1 MNTQELKQYIDR
13 VLGNNIRCLLPSFW
27 WKKIFDP
34 IINKIEESELK
45 IVNSEIRLDN
55 FEKQYPNIAS
65 NTFYLDIDD
74 DTHAIQ
80 NRNLLMRIMAGVQLH
95 HDPTLVYLAVPITY
109 PIEESMKDIYVL
121 LSPNY
126 SFSKGG
132 FTFTNIPM
140 GTSGLFDV
148 TFTLEGTWIIDQT
161 SSSSSSGSSYKNVTY
176 SELQDLIGNEDL
188 VPGNYYRITDYITK
202 ACGGNIESKELK
214 FDILVQAATNN
225 AIYEDARALRSET
238 GDNLPSRVKPENW
251 KLKYTI
257 DNDYRKYPWAKKRY
271 SGCIVKLTNGSSGEK
286 EYIPHYKIGNN
297 YSGSIIW
304 NGHDYNSIILNMPT
318 TLTQGGAIVG
328 DYIAYKYLPSS
339 NNYRVYRITS
349 VTNTEIVYDNGY
361 GTLQTATWDEA
372 SGCYKIESNVAEK
385 ATPISEP
392 VVGTDI
398 ISIASYSNVSYGRI
412 IEITDNDNTEGTGVI
427 FEMEDEFGN
436 KAPYDFKNLMF
447 KRYKLSGNLMTY
459 SGYKAPDPYIER
471 PSCSIPNWTSGD
483 IFKVDPNDYRFLTT
497 FSINDSQTIN
507 DRSLEGYI
515 KNCKLGRE
523 CFNNVFIGS
532 LDEGYISVGHKCK
545 YNTIDVSEG
554 YNCIIGNNSCFNITK
569 TGAYGNAYIGDNCSN
584 NILYLKDSK
593 IGDNC
598 GNNYF
603 NLEKSDIGNNCYRN
617 YFWLNSSTVQ
627 NNVNNCYINYSYNAL
642 FEIGVSDIRVATLN
656 ARDYIIRSNNHHIT
670 IEGSEPKNFY
680 VNESINEQY
689 NSGGGISTLEIQ
701 IPDNNNYKLEIGKNS
716 QGEIKMWNPAD
727 LVQ

>member
-1 MNTQELKQYIDR
+1 MTTIELKNYINK
-13 VLGNNIRCLLPSFW
+13 VLGNSIRCLLPSFW

-55 FEKQYPNIAS
+55 FENQYPNIAS
-65 NTFYLDIDD
+65 NTFYLDIDSN
-74 DTHAIQ
+74 THATENYALLVRIITVLQLQQ
-80 NRNLLMRIMAGVQLH
+80 NPKFI
-95 HDPTLVYLAVPITY
+95 YLAVPSTY
-109 PIEESMKDIYVL
+109 PIEESMKDTYIL

-126 SFSKGG
+126 SFNKRG
-132 FTFTNIPM
+132 FTFTNIPL
-140 GTSGLFDV
+140 GTSGIFDL
-148 TFTLEGTWIIDQT
+148 TFTMERTWIIEQT
-161 SSSSSSGSSYKNVTY
+161 SSSVSSYNNVTY
-176 SELQDLIGNEDL
+176 SELKDLIWDDAL
-188 VPGNYYRITDYITK
+188 IPGNYYRITDYITK
-202 ACGGNIESKELK
+202 ACGGNVESKELK
-214 FDILVQAATNN
+214 FDVLVQAATNS
-225 AIYEDARALRSET
+225 AIYEDARALRTET
-238 GDNLPSRVKPENW
+238 GDNLPYSVKPEYW

-257 DNDYRKYPWAKKRY
+257 DNDYRKYPWAKKGY
-271 SGCIVKLTNGSSGEK
+271 SGCIVKLTNGDSGKK
-286 EYIPHYKIGNN
+286 EYIPHYKISNN

-304 NGHDYNSIILNMPT
+304 NGYDYTSIILNMPT
-318 TLTQGGAIVG
+318 TLTQGGATVG
-328 DYIAYKYLPSS
+328 DYIAYKYLSYS

-392 VVGTDI
+392 VVGTDV
-398 ISIASYSNVSYGRI
+398 ISIAAGKYISYGRI

-447 KRYKLSGNLMTY
+447 KRYKLSGNLITY

-483 IFKVDPNDYRFLTT
+483 IFKVDPNDYMFLTT
-497 FSINDSQTIN
+497 FSLNDSQTLN
-507 DRSLEGYI
+507 DRSLEGNI

-523 CFNNVFIGS
+523 CFNNVFIGG

-554 YNCIIGNNSCFNITK
+554 RNYIIGNNSCFNITK
-569 TGAYGNAYIGDNCSN
+569 TGAYGNAYIGDNCNN
-584 NILYLKDSK
+584 NILYLKNSK
-593 IGDNC
+593 IGDSC
-598 GNNYF
+598 SNNY
-603 NLEKSDIGNNCYRN
+603 LELELSNIGDSCYHN
-617 YFWLNSSTVQ
+617 YFYLNSSTVQ
-627 NNVNNCYINYSYNAL
+627 NDVNNCYTNYSYGAL
-642 FEIGVSDIRVATLN
+642 FEMGVSDIRMAMHNSRNYT
-656 ARDYIIRSNNHHIT
+656 IGSHNHHIT
-670 IEGSEPKNFY
+670 INGSEPKNFY
-680 VNESINEQY
+680 INESINEQY

-701 IPDNNNYKLEIGKNS
+701 IPDSNNYKLEIGKNS